1 MNESIAQRLEW
12 YQDKNELLPLSQTS
26 STNTVVELVLQWS
39 LLGLNQR
46 AHFGAGEISS
56 NLFESLQII
65 KFSTEFCRELPR
77 N

>member
-12 YQDKNELLPLSQTS
+12 YQDKNKLLPLSQTS
-26 STNTVVELVLQWS
+26 SANTVVELVLQWS

-56 NLFESLQII
+56 NLFKSSNSLQN
-65 KFSTEFCRELPR
+65 SVENYHVTSW
-77 N
+77 